1 MTEVSFGRFGAL
13 GNLPTE
19 FGLALEVAQ
28 GCAVVLRV
36 LRFVLS
42 QLLLALQLLKLPV
55 NACKCLQNACNV
67 EGERTGP
74 GCRSGPEQGIDYRE
88 YCHRGGPIRSI
99 FAHRSTAIYCGWP
112 ASPGLIPCNN
122 KFTGNYQD
130 T

>member
-42 QLLLALQLLKLPV
+42 QLLLALQLLKLPIMPV
-55 NACKCLQNACNV
+55 SACKMPAMLKASALA
-67 EGERTGP
+67 P
-74 GCRSGPEQGIDYRE
+74 GAGQVLSRE